1 MSINGTTYSRYRIY
15 DSQLTDGMLLALTS
29 AVIRRAPVTAK
40 DVFPQD
46 YRIDYVRV
54 YQWA

>member
-1 MSINGTTYSRYRIY
+1 
-15 DSQLTDGMLLALTS
+15 MLLALTS
-29 AVIRRAPVTAK
+29 AVIRRAPVTAR

-46 YRIDYVRV
+46 YKIDYVRI